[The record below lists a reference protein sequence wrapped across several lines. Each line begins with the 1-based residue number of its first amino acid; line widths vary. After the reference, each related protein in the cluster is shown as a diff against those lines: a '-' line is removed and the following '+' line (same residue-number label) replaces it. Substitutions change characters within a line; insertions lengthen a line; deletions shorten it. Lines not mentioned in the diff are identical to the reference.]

1 MLQIAWPGSQTS
13 VATSHK
19 YPPSASQPP
28 GLDLSYLNATPVL
41 LRRTRRMRFV
51 LAGCGGSGSW
61 LAPSIVRLARVLREA
76 GRDVTVTFVDPDTVE
91 AANVPRQNFCDAE
104 IGCPKATA
112 LATRYGAAWGL
123 EIKAVVGRF
132 DPNAVAVSYNEIV
145 ILMGCVDNAAARQS
159 LAAALRHSTDSP
171 SVWWLD
177 CGNARESGQ
186 VLVGSA
192 SSVEALQGAF
202 RLPSV
207 CAALPSPALQHPE
220 LLTPLP
226 EEVDGSNLSCEQIA
240 LANAQSLM
248 VNQRVAAEA
257 ADFLLRL
264 TVGGLRRFATYFD
277 LNSGSARSKYT
288 TPVAVAAAVGQTPE
302 QLFGQPI
309 APSRKGKR

>member
-1 MLQIAWPGSQTS
+1 
-13 VATSHK
+13 
-19 YPPSASQPP
+19 
-28 GLDLSYLNATPVL
+28 
-41 LRRTRRMRFV
+41 MRFV

-76 GRDVTVTFVDPDTVE
+76 GQDVAVTFVDPDIVE
-91 AANVPRQNFCDAE
+91 AANVPRQNFCEAE
-104 IGCPKATA
+104 IDRPKATA
-112 LATRYGAAWGL
+112 LAARYGAAWGL
-123 EIKAVVGRF
+123 EIRAVVGRF
-132 DPNAVAVSYNEIV
+132 DPNMATVSYDEIA
-145 ILMGCVDNAAARQS
+145 ILIGCVDNAAARQS

-192 SSVEALQGAF
+192 SRVEALQGAF

-226 EEVDGSNLSCEQIA
+226 EEVEGSSLSCEQIA
-240 LANAQSLM
+240 VANAQSLM

-288 TPVAVAAAVGQTPE
+288 TPESVAAAVGQTPE
-302 QLFGQPI
+302 QLFGQP
-309 APSRKGKR
+309 AAHSRKDKR

>member
-1 MLQIAWPGSQTS
+1 MA
-13 VATSHK
+13 ASHK
-19 YPPSASQPP
+19 YPPPASQPP
-28 GLDLSYLNATPVL
+28 GLDLSYLQAAPVL
-41 LRRTRRMRFV
+41 LRRTRRLRFV

-61 LAPSIVRLARVLREA
+61 LAPSIARLARVLREA
-76 GRDVTVTFVDPDTVE
+76 GRDVTVTFIDPDTVE
-91 AANVPRQNFCDAE
+91 AANVPRQNFCEAE
-104 IGCPKATA
+104 IGRLKATA
-112 LATRYGAAWGL
+112 LAARYGAAWGL
-123 EIKAVVGRF
+123 EIKAIVGRF
-132 DPNAVAVSYNEIV
+132 DPNTVAASYDELV
-145 ILMGCVDNAAARQS
+145 ILIGCVDNAAARQS
-159 LAAALRHSTDSP
+159 LAAALRDSESP

-177 CGNARESGQ
+177 SGNARESGQ
-186 VLVGSA
+186 VLLGSA
-192 SSVEALQGAF
+192 SHVEGLGGAF

-288 TPVAVAAAVGQTPE
+288 TPEAVAAAVGQTPE

-309 APSRKGKR
+309 ARSRKGKR